1 MRQRILRRLE
11 ALEKEHRS
19 REQEELSSLKGALV
33 YIWMIVLA
41 YYLGG
46 LKSDEEEE
54 GPWEA
59 DEEKEAIIYVHHL
72 NRPWEA
78 YARAL
83 KYPSWNAY
91 FEAGFIKKDISEIHE
106 RHNDAYRRL
115 FANVGLDFDD
125 ASPGALFDA
134 VVTMVNQL
142 PDHWLNWLRSH
153 LRERCSDAEIAA
165 GSNLPRRLSG
175 DNFLIFWG

>member
-1 MRQRILRRLE
+1 MYIRL
-11 ALEKEHRS
+11 
-19 REQEELSSLKGALV
+19 
-33 YIWMIVLA
+33 IVLA

-59 DEEKEAIIYVHHL
+59 DEEKEAIIYVDHL

-83 KYPSWNAY
+83 KYPSWHAY

-142 PDHWLNWLRSH
+142 PDHWLNWLRSIYENAVAM
-153 LRERCSDAEIAA
+153 LRSRLDPIFRV
-165 GSNLPRRLSG
+165 GSQAIISLYSG
-175 DNFLIFWG
+175 GDKFA

>member
-1 MRQRILRRLE
+1 MRKTTLRRLE

-19 REQEELSSLKGALV
+19 REQEELSSLEGALV
-33 YIWMIVLA
+33 YIRLIVLA

-59 DEEKEAIIYVHHL
+59 DEEKEAIIYVDHL

-83 KYPSWNAY
+83 KYPSWR
-91 FEAGFIKKDISEIHE
+91 SEEHTSE
-106 RHNDAYRRL
+106 L
-115 FANVGLDFDD
+115 Q
-125 ASPGALFDA
+125 S
-134 VVTMVNQL
+134 Q
-142 PDHWLNWLRSH
+142 
-153 LRERCSDAEIAA
+153 
-165 GSNLPRRLSG
+165 SNLVCRLLLEKKKNTNLSAPSQE
-175 DNFLIFWG
+175 LIYQLTLPLASAVPAATTP

>member
-1 MRQRILRRLE
+1 MRKTTLRRLE

-19 REQEELSSLKGALV
+19 REQEELSSLEGALV
-33 YIWMIVLA
+33 YIRLIVLA

-59 DEEKEAIIYVHHL
+59 DEEKEAIIYVDHL

-83 KYPSWNAY
+83 KYPSWHAY

-153 LRERCSDAEIAA
+153 LRECCSDAEIAA
-165 GSNLPRRLSG
+165 GSNLPRGLSG
-175 DNFLIFWG
+175 DNLFVC